1 MALIAQIYVI
11 SLHDM
16 RIITDLNEASIDAL
30 KWLCENY
37 KISRAEAIRRAV
49 MEKAEHE
56 MEVEK
61 NKKKKKEEALKASFG
76 MWKDSGVTTSTYLD
90 EARKVA

>member
-1 MALIAQIYVI
+1 
-11 SLHDM
+11 M

-30 KWLCENY
+30 KWLCDNY

-56 MEVEK
+56 MELEK
-61 NKKKKKEEALKASFG
+61 NKQIKKEEALKSSFG
-76 MWKDSGVTTSTYLD
+76 LWRDNIIEPIDYLD
-90 EARKVA
+90 RVRGAKRAA